1 MATETV
7 YRKKLK
13 DLSELKSLGLSI
25 IEDDQETVKNKLHD
39 ILKEKGL
46 IISDLSKLTGI
57 SRQNINAVIRNKM
70 KPSIEFVLKV
80 SYVLG
85 LKNVDDIF
93 SLTEDAWVKPYR
105 QERDATIYVNVIDMT
120 MVDTKQKRIEI
131 KESGHEYYHVETGE
145 LFTKEEREEL
155 LRKHLDDNLEKSIDE
170 SKAEVLEELKES
182 GQLEELLEDLRKSHK
197 DLSEEKLIDKAINS
211 VQSANQT
218 KSKVTEELQDEFNS
232 VYSKIYKKLGKRIE
246 PYTVK

>member
-7 YRKKLK
+7 YKKQLK
-13 DLSELKSLGLSI
+13 NLSDLKSLGLWI
-25 IEDDQETVKNKLHD
+25 IEDDQETVKNRLLE

-70 KPSIEFVLKV
+70 KPSVEFVLKV
-80 SYVLG
+80 SFVLG
-85 LKNVDDIF
+85 LDKVDDIF

-105 QERDATIYVNVIDMT
+105 QERDATIYVNMIDMT
-120 MVDTKQKRIEI
+120 MVDTKQKRLEI
-131 KESGHEYYHVETGE
+131 KKSGHEYYHVETRE

-155 LRKHLDDNLEKSIDE
+155 LRKYLEEHLE
-170 SKAEVLEELKES
+170 SRIKESRKEVLEDLKES
-182 GQLEELLEDLRKSHK
+182 GEIENLIEELSKTNRDKTEA
-197 DLSEEKLIDKAINS
+197 ELIEKAINS

-218 KSKVTEELQDEFNS
+218 KSKVTEELKDEFNS